1 MDRNTARLIGL
12 AGIATISFS
21 AIFVR
26 LAGVS
31 PTTAAF
37 FRAAYAWPVLLA
49 ITWLLR
55 HRDRRDSRARWMAFG
70 SGLLLAADLI
80 CWHRAIGAIGAGLGT
95 VLGNTQIMFV
105 GIAAWLLHR
114 ERPTRLALVTVPVV
128 FTGVSLVSGLGRPGA
143 YGDDPVAGV
152 MYGLLTGIF
161 YGSFLLVFRAS
172 NRGLSPVAGPLFE
185 VTSGVIV
192 GTAAFG
198 AFDPAFSLAF
208 SWPAHGWLIALALGS
223 QVIGWL
229 LISHALPRLA
239 ALETSVQMLVQ
250 PMLTVLWGR
259 LIFAEYLS
267 PLQWAGVTLVL
278 GGVGLLAVRGTVH
291 EHSPKETSP
300 QVATD
305 AGVQRV
311 R

>member
-1 MDRNTARLIGL
+1 MARLIGL

-26 LAGVS
+26 LADVS

-37 FRAAYAWPVLLA
+37 FRAFYAWPVLFMIA
-49 ITWLLR
+49 WLVR
-55 HRDRRDSRARWMAFG
+55 HQDRRDSRARWMAFG
-70 SGLLLAADLI
+70 SGLLLAADLL
-80 CWHRAIGAIGAGLGT
+80 CWHRSIAAIGAGLGT

-105 GIAAWLLHR
+105 GITAWLLHK
-114 ERPTRLALVTVPVV
+114 ERPTRLALAIVPLV
-128 FTGVSLVSGLGRPGA
+128 FAGVALVSGLGRVGA
-143 YGDDPVAGV
+143 YGVDPVAGV
-152 MYGLLTGIF
+152 IYGLLTGMF

-198 AFDPAFSLAF
+198 AFDPGFSLAF
-208 SWPAHGWLIALALGS
+208 SWPAHGWLLALALGS
-223 QVIGWL
+223 QVVGWL

-259 LIFAEYLS
+259 LLFAEYLS
-267 PLQWAGVTLVL
+267 GIQWAGVTLVL

-291 EHSPKETSP
+291 EHSSKKTVSGLAVDVE
-300 QVATD
+300 A
-305 AGVQRV
+305 
-311 R
+311 

>member
-1 MDRNTARLIGL
+1 MVKNTARLIGL
-12 AGIATISFS
+12 AGIAIISFS

-26 LAGVS
+26 LADVS

-37 FRAAYAWPVLLA
+37 FRAVYAWPVLFVIA
-49 ITWLLR
+49 WLMR
-55 HRDRRDSRARWMAFG
+55 RQDRRDSRARWMAFG

-80 CWHRAIGAIGAGLGT
+80 CWHRAIDAIGAGLGT
-95 VLGNTQIMFV
+95 VLGNTQIAFV

-114 ERPTRLALVTVPVV
+114 ERPTRLALITVPLL
-128 FTGVSLVSGLGRPGA
+128 FAGAALVSGLGRPGA

-152 MYGLLTGIF
+152 TYGLLTGIF

-185 VTSGVIV
+185 VTCGVVV

-198 AFDPAFSLAF
+198 VFDPGFSLAF
-208 SWPAHGWLIALALGS
+208 SWPAHGWLIALAIGS
-223 QVIGWL
+223 QVVGWL

-267 PLQWAGVTLVL
+267 GLQWMGVTLVL
-278 GGVGLLAVRGTVH
+278 GGIGLLAVRGTVH
-291 EHSPKETSP
+291 EHPAKETVP
-300 QVATD
+300 TVAAD
-305 AGVQRV
+305 AKA
-311 R
+311 

>member
-1 MDRNTARLIGL
+1 MERNTARLIGL
-12 AGIATISFS
+12 AGIAIISFS

-26 LAGVS
+26 LADVS

-37 FRAAYAWPVLLA
+37 FRAVYAWPVLFVIA
-49 ITWLLR
+49 WLMR
-55 HRDRRDSRARWMAFG
+55 RQDRRDSRARWMAFG

-80 CWHRAIGAIGAGLGT
+80 CWHHAIDAIGAGLGT
-95 VLGNTQIMFV
+95 VLGNTQIVFV
-105 GIAAWLLHR
+105 GVAAWLLHK
-114 ERPTRLALVTVPVV
+114 ERPTRLALITVPLV
-128 FTGVSLVSGLGRPGA
+128 FAGVALVSGLGRPGA
-143 YGDDPVAGV
+143 YGDDPMAGV
-152 MYGLLTGIF
+152 FFGLLTGIF

-185 VTSGVIV
+185 VTSGVVV

-198 AFDPAFSLAF
+198 VFDSGFSLVL
-208 SWPAHGWLIALALGS
+208 SWPAHGWLLALAIGS
-223 QVIGWL
+223 QVVGWL

-267 PLQWAGVTLVL
+267 GLQWTGVTLVL
-278 GGVGLLAVRGTVH
+278 GGVGLLAVRGTIH
-291 EHSPKETSP
+291 EHAPKETAAG
-300 QVATD
+300 ATAD
-305 AGVQRV
+305 AEA
-311 R
+311 

>member
-1 MDRNTARLIGL
+1 MARLIGL

-26 LAGVS
+26 LADVS

-37 FRAAYAWPVLLA
+37 FRAAYAWPALLVIA
-49 ITWLLR
+49 WLVR
-55 HRDRRDSRARWMAFG
+55 DRDRRDSRARWMAFG
-70 SGLLLAADLI
+70 SGLLLAADLL
-80 CWHRAIGAIGAGLGT
+80 CWHRSIAAIGAGLGT

-105 GIAAWLLHR
+105 GIAAWLLHK
-114 ERPTRLALVTVPVV
+114 ERPTHLALLIVPVV
-128 FTGVSLVSGLGRPGA
+128 FAGVTLVSGLGRAGA
-143 YGDDPVAGV
+143 YGVDPVAGV
-152 MYGLLTGIF
+152 VYGLFTGIF
-161 YGSFLLVFRAS
+161 YAAFLLVFRAS

-198 AFDPAFSLAF
+198 VFDPSFSLVP
-208 SWPAHGWLIALALGS
+208 SWPAHGWLLALALGC
-223 QVIGWL
+223 QVVGWL

-239 ALETSVQMLVQ
+239 ALQTSVQMLVQ

-267 PLQWAGVTLVL
+267 GLQWMGVTLVL
-278 GGVGLLAVRGTVH
+278 GGVALLAVRGTVH
-291 EHSPKETSP
+291 EHPQKEIVPGVT
-300 QVATD
+300 AD
-305 AGVQRV
+305 AEA
-311 R
+311 